1 MLRYGTLGSFQ
12 YKLLQR
18 QSQILLP
25 GSRVGW
31 LIYSKVL
38 LTVTMVISRT
48 LVTWEAF
55 LMALIHNGT
64 GSRRQADLWLLINSW
79 MGVSRYRL
87 ATSKLVRTGRIPWA

>member
-1 MLRYGTLGSFQ
+1 MRYGTPGSFQ

-25 GSRVGW
+25 GSRAGW
-31 LIYSKVL
+31 LIDSEVL
-38 LTVTMVISRT
+38 LTVAMAISRT

-64 GSRRQADLWLLINSW
+64 GMHRQADLWLLINPW
-79 MGVSRYRL
+79 MGVSRYRF
-87 ATSKLVRTGRIPWA
+87 ATFKLVRTGRIPWA